1 MTTKTATS
9 DMGLSEIK
17 RNTRLAIQAR
27 MGEPCIYSNGADP
40 SVPTLEHTAAG
51 LALTARFHTKNK
63 VNLGD
68 NDGLTVME
76 PIEKLV
82 FSQSE
87 LTALGL
93 ELEYDAVIHFP
104 GYGLSVRLDQ
114 QLDPD
119 GPENRY
125 WTVTRD

>member
-1 MTTKTATS
+1 
-9 DMGLSEIK
+9 MGLSAIK
-17 RNTRLAIQAR
+17 RAARLAIQAR
-27 MGEPCIYSNGADP
+27 MGEPCTCSIDGDP
-40 SVPTLEHTAAG
+40 SIPTLDHQAAG
-51 LALTARFHTKNK
+51 LVLTARFHTKNK

-82 FSQSE
+82 FNQTE

-93 ELEYDAVIHFP
+93 ELETGAVINFP
-104 GYGLSVRLDQ
+104 GYELSVILDQ
-114 QLDPD
+114 ELDPD

-125 WTVTRD
+125 WTVTRA